1 MGFVLVF
8 GLMAASLIALLAGE
22 DGKPI
27 LGLSPDQ
34 FAQASMSGAILVAL
48 VGSMASRF
56 RGRWLEAFRALAV
69 WALIFLGFGVVY
81 AYRFELQG
89 VADRLL
95 LELLPGRVATTE
107 AGEASVARRRDG
119 HYILDMTAN
128 GVAMRFVFDTGAS
141 NVVVRAEDAERIG
154 IDTRGLTYNV
164 PVSTANGMAM
174 AAEARI
180 ATLAVGNI
188 MERNVRTL
196 VGRPGALRENLLGQS
211 FLERLAS
218 YRVEN
223 DRLLLKGRGRN

>member
-1 MGFVLVF
+1 
-8 GLMAASLIALLAGE
+8 
-22 DGKPI
+22 
-27 LGLSPDQ
+27 
-34 FAQASMSGAILVAL
+34 
-48 VGSMASRF
+48 
-56 RGRWLEAFRALAV
+56 
-69 WALIFLGFGVVY
+69 
-81 AYRFELQG
+81 
-89 VADRLL
+89 
-95 LELLPGRVATTE
+95 
-107 AGEASVARRRDG
+107 
-119 HYILDMTAN
+119 
-128 GVAMRFVFDTGAS
+128 MRFVFDTGAS

-223 DRLLLKGRGRN
+223 DRLILKGRGRN